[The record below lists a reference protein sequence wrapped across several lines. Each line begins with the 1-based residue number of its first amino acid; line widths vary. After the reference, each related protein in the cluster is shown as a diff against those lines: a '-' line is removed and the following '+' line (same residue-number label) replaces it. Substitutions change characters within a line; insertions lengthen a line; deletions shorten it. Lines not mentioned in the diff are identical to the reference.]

1 MYPFQSHHSGDSRS
15 HLIENVTF
23 DLNMAK
29 SNVRHLILIENS
41 TSDLNNMAKS
51 ISVQS
56 ALHYISSIFRAIPVE
71 RQDKCWESWSA
82 VQHNKCI
89 VVHSGMTRLL

>member
-1 MYPFQSHHSGDSRS
+1 MYPFQSHNSEDGRS
-15 HLIENVTF
+15 HLIENSTF

-41 TSDLNNMAKS
+41 TSDLNNVAKS

-56 ALHYISSIFRAIPVE
+56 ALHHISSIFRAIPVE
-71 RQDKCWESWSA
+71 RQDRVGNRG
-82 VQHNKCI
+82 VQCNTINVLQC
-89 VVHSGMTRLL
+89 TLE

>member
-1 MYPFQSHHSGDSRS
+1 MYPFQSHHSGDGWS
-15 HLIENVTF
+15 HLIENATF

-29 SNVRHLILIENS
+29 SNVRQLILIEYS
-41 TSDLNNMAKS
+41 MFDLNNMAKR

-71 RQDKCWESWSA
+71 RQGA
-82 VQHNKCI
+82 VGNRGVQCNTI
-89 VVHSGMTRLL
+89 NVL